1 MVNTNYMFLLFR
13 LINHKNYT
21 TNKFH
26 AQRVEFSQQ
35 LRTQQKASHVRPR
48 SDRIVT
54 SVHRK
59 ALGEIFEVLLVTAQ
73 LERDRCIKRA
83 QLEKQSSMEET
94 VREEE
99 MTEAEQPNT
108 DAEAVVSIEEGM
120 LDTALAG
127 ASYLQP
133 KQLADAIAVV
143 LASLSPRIVTRD
155 QFVEFTLHCMHK
167 TSDMQLQLQEDQ
179 EAEQAGLDLS
189 TEMPMQTPCA
199 TADAAMTPSAA
210 EDEVAVEVSP
220 SCMAPASE
228 PVSVPTTT
236 TKPQSTPCAAHTPSR
251 MLRQTPQATPASAR
265 RTPNQSN
272 RGTPGS
278 VRSSSSVPG
287 TPASVVIPP
296 IGYLLVA
303 SKTGGRSTSSQKE
316 RRQGTQAQREYNTHF
331 TGKPQLVAQKTT
343 EKLVKKR
350 YSERSAGY

>member
-1 MVNTNYMFLLFR
+1 M
-13 LINHKNYT
+13 
-21 TNKFH
+21 
-26 AQRVEFSQQ
+26 
-35 LRTQQKASHVRPR
+35 RPR
-48 SDRIVT
+48 SDRLVT

-73 LERDRCIKRA
+73 LERDRRIKRA

-94 VREEE
+94 VKEEE
-99 MTEAEQPNT
+99 RTAAEQPST
-108 DAEAVVSIEEGM
+108 DLAPEAPIEEGM
-120 LDTALAG
+120 LDAALAS

-143 LASLSPRIVTRD
+143 LTSLSPRIVTRN

-179 EAEQAGLDLS
+179 EAEQYSPDMS
-189 TEMPMQTPCA
+189 TEMPLQTPCA

-210 EDEVAVEVSP
+210 EEVTVKVSP

-228 PVSVPTTT
+228 LVSVPTTT
-236 TKPQSTPCAAHTPSR
+236 TKPQSTPSAAHTPSR
-251 MLRQTPQATPASAR
+251 MLRQTPQVTPASAR

-350 YSERSAGY
+350 YAERSAGKQSIEDSLISCKFVLLMCMLLVCEYN